1 MEVFDK
7 VVNHVESKDEVI
19 SGKQQEKVNIDNF
32 QRLMKDF
39 PGKIIVIDPTKNLS
53 SSINPLEILEEN

>member
-1 MEVFDK
+1 M
-7 VVNHVESKDEVI
+7 VNHVESKDEVI